1 MQSSNKLTVNNK
13 KTIKTNPKTTTKKK
27 FRYQKLITKELLI
40 QSKLKDR
47 FKTEADQEIK
57 QI

>member
-1 MQSSNKLTVNNK
+1 MQLSNKLTVNNK
-13 KTIKTNPKTTTKKK
+13 KTTKTNPKTTTKKK

-40 QSKLKDR
+40 QSKQKDR

-57 QI
+57 LI